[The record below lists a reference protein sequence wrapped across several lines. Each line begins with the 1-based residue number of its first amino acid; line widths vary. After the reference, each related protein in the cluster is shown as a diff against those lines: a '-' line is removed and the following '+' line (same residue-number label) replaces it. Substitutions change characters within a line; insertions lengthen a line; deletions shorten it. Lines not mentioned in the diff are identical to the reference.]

1 MAKLFLT
8 LGVNIDHVCRM
19 CAECPLDV
27 YGLNSPYKDSSFQD
41 WLTQSPFPFVCNN
54 PASLFNCI

>member
-41 WLTQSPFPFVCNN
+41 WLTQSPFPLV
-54 PASLFNCI
+54 